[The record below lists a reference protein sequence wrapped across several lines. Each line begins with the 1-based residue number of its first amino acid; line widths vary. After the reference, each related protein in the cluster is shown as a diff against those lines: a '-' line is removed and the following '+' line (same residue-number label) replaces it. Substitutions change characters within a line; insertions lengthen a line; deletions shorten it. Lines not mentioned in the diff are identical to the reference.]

1 VSDNLNWLQIIFSC
15 TPEHSEALEDA
26 LLGEG
31 ALSIT
36 YQDEA
41 DQPLLEPGVGEMPLW
56 NQIRFSALFTADTGV
71 DAVLES
77 VRSQISF
84 ALPKYRVELVEKK
97 DWERAWMDH
106 YHAMSFG
113 KRLWIC
119 PSWQTPPDPKAVNL
133 MLDPGLAFGTGTH
146 QTTALCLQW
155 LDAADL
161 QDKAVLDY
169 GCGSGVLGVAALLL
183 GAKSVLAVDND
194 PQALV
199 ATRDNAQR
207 NGCAERLQVRLP
219 NLDIAID
226 PVDVVLANILAG
238 PLIQLAP
245 LLSASLRPGGYLVL
259 AGLLEEQARA
269 VMAAYEPAVTFL
281 PSASHEGWWRLVGQR
296 QNR

>member
-1 VSDNLNWLQIIFSC
+1 MNWLQITFSC
-15 TPEHSEALEDA
+15 NPAQSEPLEDA
-26 LLGEG
+26 LLACG

-36 YQDEA
+36 YQDAA

-56 NQIRFSALFTADTGV
+56 DAIQFSALFTADVDTDTVLVGV
-71 DAVLES
+71 Q
-77 VRSQISF
+77 SQLDF
-84 ALPKYRVELVEKK
+84 DLPRFRIEIVEKK

-106 YHAMSFG
+106 YHAMRFG

-119 PSWQTPPDPKAVNL
+119 PSWQTPPDPEAVNL

-146 QTTALCLQW
+146 QTTSLCLQW
-155 LDAADL
+155 LDSADL
-161 QDKAVLDY
+161 VGKTVVDY

-183 GAKSVLAVDND
+183 GAQSVLSVDND

-199 ATRDNAQR
+199 ATRDNAER
-207 NGCAERLQVRLP
+207 NGCANRLQVRLP
-219 NLDIAID
+219 DLAAAIE

-245 LLSASLRPGGYLVL
+245 LLANSLKPGGYLVL
-259 AGLLEEQARA
+259 AGLLEEQAQA
-269 VMAAYEPAVTFL
+269 VMAAYAPWIHFMPATDL
-281 PSASHEGWWRLVGQR
+281 EGWQRLVGQR